1 MEDQARRNLAYV
13 LRIWISTSRDG
24 QHTWR
29 VLLEE
34 VHSGERH
41 GFTTIRQ
48 LAAFLEE
55 RTEDAVR
62 FPHAPPGAGDE
73 P

>member
-1 MEDQARRNLAYV
+1 MADQERRNVAYV
-13 LRIWISTSRDG
+13 LRIWISTSSDG
-24 QHTWR
+24 QRTWR

-34 VHSGERH
+34 VQSGERH

-62 FPHAPPGAGDE
+62 FPDASPGAGDE